1 MIQDPYGTLY
11 RPPRRSPRLTSRT
24 ALTIDTLEKQETES
38 MANDL
43 EAKVWEALKA
53 VRFPGMS
60 RDIVSFGFV
69 HDVKISGGGEVEVS
83 LQMATHNPEA
93 AAII

>member
-1 MIQDPYGTLY
+1 
-11 RPPRRSPRLTSRT
+11 
-24 ALTIDTLEKQETES
+24 

-69 HDVKISGGGEVEVS
+69 HDVKVSGGG
-83 LQMATHNPEA
+83 
-93 AAII
+93 